1 MYEKF
6 MIAKLIH
13 VTCCKISP
21 ELKQTSFYL
30 VIKRKARSNIASDY
44 RENSIWLYD
53 NSESITIVRKANN
66 QTNNNNKKDNDNK
79 SGFLQN

>member
-1 MYEKF
+1 MLLCWE
-6 MIAKLIH
+6 
-13 VTCCKISP
+13 ISP

-44 RENSIWLYD
+44 RQNSIWLYD

-66 QTNNNNKKDNDNK
+66 QTKEKRR
-79 SGFLQN
+79 L